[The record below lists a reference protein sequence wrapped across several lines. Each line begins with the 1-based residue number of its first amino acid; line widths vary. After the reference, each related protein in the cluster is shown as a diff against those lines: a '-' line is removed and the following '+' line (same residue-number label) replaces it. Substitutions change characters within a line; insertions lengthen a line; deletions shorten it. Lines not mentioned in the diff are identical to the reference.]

1 MSVRNGIVLLA
12 ALSMLLFLAACG
24 NGNTITNPVAPPSGN
39 FSNSNLK
46 GTYVF
51 SVSGTDAN
59 GYPFAMLGTFT
70 ANGNGGITAG
80 AIDINDPE
88 FPNGP
93 LANSPINN
101 NSTYS
106 IGPDGRGLVT
116 LGVPHNPFGNP
127 SGANIILD
135 CVLADSTQ
143 GLVTAFDT
151 NYSGSGTL
159 DLQASG
165 AAAAGSYAFSLSGI
179 SSGGSLYATVG
190 NFALSG
196 GAFSGLDDL
205 NESGLV
211 NYAAQALTGSL
222 TLGPSST
229 PSTTFDTA
237 AFNGVFDTIA
247 VDSTHLKLIEM
258 DSTATLSGDAYSQ
271 TSSTTTIA
279 AGTLAFTLDGIAS
292 SGAPLAAG
300 GFMVTDGA
308 GNITT
313 ASTEDYNSGGSA
325 SSNPGPF
332 SATYTAAGTGRYTLA
347 NFATFVPGN
356 ATFAA
361 YPSSGGLLLLED
373 DDNTPGT
380 MTFGAAYPQT
390 AGATFAAAQG
400 YALNLSAINLGAQT
414 GAPSEVDDI
423 AEFTANSSGATVT
436 GIIDE
441 NSPSGASSGG
451 FGGVAGGP
459 NGDLPLDGNYAAPD
473 STGRGQISVSAGNAN
488 TGQSTLNGG
497 FLINFYTTDGTTFP
511 FIESD
516 SGQVG
521 AGIFLLQNPSGSS
534 AAIAHSH
541 MFVPRPIIRPHT
553 AKKKN

>member
-1 MSVRNGIVLLA
+1 MSVRNGIVLLL

-39 FSNSNLK
+39 FGNGNLK

-51 SVSGTDAN
+51 SASGTDAN

-80 AIDINDPE
+80 AIDINDTE

-116 LGVPHNPFGNP
+116 LGVPGNPFGSP

-151 NYSGSGTL
+151 NYSGSGSF

-165 AAAAGSYAFSLSGI
+165 AAAAGSYAFSLSGV

-211 NYAAQALTGSL
+211 NYADQALTGSL

-237 AFNGVFDTIA
+237 AFNGVFDTVA

-258 DSTATLSGDAYSQ
+258 DPTATLSGDAYSQ
-271 TSSTTTIA
+271 STTTIA
-279 AGTLAFTLDGIAS
+279 AGTLAFTLDGIAA

-308 GNITT
+308 GNITS
-313 ASTEDYNSGGSA
+313 ASTEDYNNGGSA
-325 SSNPGPF
+325 SSNPDPF

-347 NFATFVPGN
+347 NFVTFVPGN
-356 ATFAA
+356 ATFVA

-373 DDNTPGT
+373 DSIGNI
-380 MTFGAAYPQT
+380 TFGAAYPQT
-390 AGATFAAAQG
+390 AGATFAASQG
-400 YALNLSAINLGAQT
+400 YALNLSAINLGAET
-414 GAPSEVDDI
+414 GTASEVDDI
-423 AEFTANSSGATVT
+423 AEFTADSSGATVT

-441 NSPSGASSGG
+441 NSPSGSG
-451 FGGVAGGP
+451 AGGP
-459 NGDLPLDGNYAAPD
+459 NGDLPLDGNYAGPD
-473 STGRGQISVSAGNAN
+473 STGRGQISASAGNQN
-488 TGQSTLNGG
+488 SGQSTLNGG
-497 FLINFYTTDGTTFP
+497 FLINFYTVDGTTFP
-511 FIESD
+511 FIEMD

-534 AAIAHSH
+534 AAIARSH
-541 MFVPRPIIRPHT
+541 MFVPRPVIRPHV

>member
-39 FSNSNLK
+39 FSNGNLK

-51 SVSGTDAN
+51 SASGTDAN

-70 ANGNGGITAG
+70 ANGNGGITTG
-80 AIDINDPE
+80 AIDINDAE
-88 FPNGP
+88 FPSGP

-116 LGVPHNPFGNP
+116 LGVPHNPFGSP

-151 NYSGSGTL
+151 NYSGSGTF
-159 DLQASG
+159 DLQT
-165 AAAAGSYAFSLSGI
+165 AATPSGSYAFSLSGS

-190 NFALSG
+190 NFAVSG

-205 NESGLV
+205 NEGGLR
-211 NYAAQALTGSL
+211 NYADQALTGSL

-237 AFNGVFDTIA
+237 AFNGVFDTVA

-271 TSSTTTIA
+271 TSSNNTIPA
-279 AGTLAFTLDGIAS
+279 ETLAFTLDGLAA

-332 SATYTAAGTGRYTLA
+332 TATYTAAGTGRYTLA
-347 NFATFVPGN
+347 NFATFVPAN
-356 ATFAA
+356 ATFVA
-361 YPSSGGLLLLED
+361 YPSSGGLLLLEGD
-373 DDNTPGT
+373 SVGNI
-380 MTFGAAYPQT
+380 TFGAAYPQT
-390 AGATFAAAQG
+390 AGATFAASQG
-400 YALNLSAINLGAQT
+400 YALNLSGINLGSSQT
-414 GAPSEVDDI
+414 GQPASEVDDI

-451 FGGVAGGP
+451 LGGGGGGP
-459 NGDLPLDGNYAAPD
+459 NGDIPLDGNYAGPD
-473 STGRGQISVSAGNAN
+473 STGRGQISASAGSQNS
-488 TGQSTLNGG
+488 STLNGG

-511 FIESD
+511 FIEMD

-534 AAIAHSH
+534 AAIAHPH
-541 MFVPRPIIRPHT
+541 MFVPRPVIRPHA